1 MESAPFVPPD
11 FVVPSSLETPLF
23 RLEPLGP
30 QHNEADYAA
39 WTSSI
44 EHIRSTPGYPDGKW
58 PDGRSISADLRDL
71 RRHADDFEHRR
82 GFTYTVLDPE
92 AADVIGCVYIYP
104 DADDPRRAA
113 VQSWVRASRAE
124 LDIPLWREV
133 SAWLETSWRFPGVI
147 YDERQP
153 V

>member
-1 MESAPFVPPD
+1 MEDLPFVPPD
-11 FVVPSSLETPLF
+11 FVVPTSLETAHV

-44 EHIRSTPGYPDGKW
+44 EHIRGTPGYPDGKW
-58 PDGRSISADLRDL
+58 PDGRSLDDNLRDL
-71 RRHADDFEHRR
+71 RRHADDFAQRR
-82 GFTYTVLDPE
+82 GFTYTVLDPASGE
-92 AADVIGCVYIYP
+92 VIGCVYIYP
-104 DADDPRRAA
+104 AEDDPARAS

-124 LDIPLWREV
+124 LDVPLWRAV
-133 SAWLETSWRFPGVI
+133 SAWLETSWPFERVA

-153 V
+153 A